1 MISIRDFLIFCVQN
15 LFLFSIRNSD
25 VLQNSGAQQELAEV
39 CVQFLI
45 SIKNSL
51 TMPRR
56 ILVPRRSFEVFFFE
70 FLSSIRNSLICCGI
84 LIKRRHSSICFVKV
98 RRQGKMFRSIFFIS
112 DLKLEII
119 LFFIFFFL
127 EHCNSKRS
135 NFDLFF

>member
-1 MISIRDFLIFCVQN
+1 MFCRTLVP
-15 LFLFSIRNSD
+15 S
-25 VLQNSGAQQELAEV
+25 
-39 CVQFLI
+39 
-45 SIKNSL
+45 KNSL
-51 TMPRR
+51 RFVFNFWFQLK
-56 ILVPRRSFEVFFFE
+56 ILWQCLVEFWFQGEVLRCFFFE

-135 NFDLFF
+135 NFDLFFWVSDLDWDFSDFIL